1 MIYQD
6 IGYGYAEKM
15 KSKGNALENVINIIR
30 SISLVNL
37 CFVHFD
43 LVYLFILQAK
53 KGAVTDGM
61 KRALRSFGSYL
72 GNCLYDTQLS
82 KNIKNI

>member
-43 LVYLFILQAK
+43 LVYLFIL
-53 KGAVTDGM
+53 
-61 KRALRSFGSYL
+61 GSCY
-72 GNCLYDTQLS
+72 
-82 KNIKNI
+82 